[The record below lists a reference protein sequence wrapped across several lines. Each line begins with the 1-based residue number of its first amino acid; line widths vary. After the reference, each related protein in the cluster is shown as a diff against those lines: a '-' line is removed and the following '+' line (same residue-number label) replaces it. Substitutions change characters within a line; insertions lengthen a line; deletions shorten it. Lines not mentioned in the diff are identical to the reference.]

1 MSKFLLP
8 ILAGVVMVIISG
20 CGGAAAPSTDETK
33 TTDDKTET
41 TDGTDTD
48 DDTKT
53 TDGETKTVVLTPEQ
67 IEMQRQINKRLANEI
82 TACGATCA
90 GYAEWLTANPN
101 LPPVPI
107 EEANRTSGN
116 NTGHYLQGT
125 RTGLAGGAVVTTVTF
140 EDVFD
145 DVNDNPF
152 DGFAYFGGD
161 DDKENRRRYVGI
173 LSGTNMGAPL
183 TTTVGRSIWKGFIS
197 GGDAFTTPTAFN
209 LMVNFNATGGTIAA
223 FIPTSLNRIAFRID
237 GEFDA
242 KGVITGITDRRTY
255 RDKTDVSTYDASS
268 RVNTVGTLR
277 GLIGSDGAVGVFTT
291 DAEDA
296 PVPYAGGFV
305 AQPGPL
311 LPAPDHALYVSA
323 FSPPP
328 AVENLGTQEGVSGL
342 SQPTAEGFSP
352 TGLRFEKRPSA
363 QNDDCRSCFPNL
375 IVRLSGDNTDIADT
389 DGFAMIYGRLNAGSS
404 VRVRAGLLPGTD
416 VGAFFGNVAFDGATT
431 ANWPGTIYHSRQIRG
446 TNPNKV
452 LAPFNVAFTVDFAAG
467 TFVLPDTV
475 LANRGLSNQQTIS
488 VAGRFG
494 EHAEAVE
501 AQLPEGVLGGKVY
514 YTNGSNAV
522 VEHALQGLIGTE
534 GAVGVFELGGT
545 NTDIGGFVA
554 RNAPVLV
561 NHASYLAQN
570 TDLQLTTNTNSAFVR
585 GLDNGSGLD
594 TSGVNFTANDVVSS
608 CQSNTTKCILEHTL
622 RLGGNNADTND
633 PSGLA
638 IFYGN
643 RSPTNVNAGGAYR
656 VGLLSG
662 TDVGLALPS
671 LAPDGRATAQWSGKL
686 YATRDA
692 TDGIIPLQDLT
703 LTVDYTARTISGQV
717 SITGGVLA
725 IGGGYN
731 QTGIM
736 TGSGAVTYTPSVGD
750 VATFN
755 LRGIIG
761 TEGAVGIFQG
771 RGDQH
776 HVGGFIA
783 KPPAL

>member
-8 ILAGVVMVIISG
+8 ILAGIAMVIISG
-20 CGGAAAPSTDETK
+20 CGGAGAPTTDE
-33 TTDDKTET
+33 
-41 TDGTDTD
+41 
-48 DDTKT
+48 
-53 TDGETKTVVLTPEQ
+53 TDGETNSAGQTPEQ
-67 IEMQRQINKRLANEI
+67 IEAKRLADLRAKLLTDET
-82 TACGATCA
+82 TACGGTCA
-90 GYAEWLTANPN
+90 GYAEWLTANPD
-101 LPPVPI
+101 LRTVPI
-107 EEANRTSGN
+107 ERTNRATGN
-116 NTGHYLQGT
+116 NRGHYLQGT
-125 RTGLAGGAVVTTVTF
+125 ATGLNAGNAVVTTVTF
-140 EDVFD
+140 NDAFD
-145 DVNDNPF
+145 DVDDNPF
-152 DGFAYFGGD
+152 DGFAYFDGVAS
-161 DDKENRRRYVGI
+161 RRYVGI
-173 LSGTNMGAPL
+173 LSDTNMGAPL
-183 TTTVGRSIWKGFIS
+183 TTTVGRAIWPAFIASGKGIIRED
-197 GGDAFTTPTAFN
+197 DALTTPTAFD
-209 LMVNFNATGGTIAA
+209 LMVNFNTTGGTINA
-223 FIPTSLNRIAFRID
+223 FIPTTVNSRIAFRIV
-237 GEFDA
+237 GTFNA

-255 RDKTDVSTYDASS
+255 RDNTDVRTYEPASS
-268 RVNTVGTLR
+268 GFNTVGTLR

-296 PVPYAGGFV
+296 FVPYSGGFV

-311 LPAPDHALYVSA
+311 LPGADHALYVSA

-328 AVENLGTQEGVSGL
+328 AVADLGTQEGVSGL
-342 SQPTAEGFSP
+342 SQPKAEGFSP
-352 TGLRFEKRPSA
+352 TGLRF
-363 QNDDCRSCFPNL
+363 QNRNPNPNNITDCRSCFPNF
-375 IVRLSGDNTDIADT
+375 IVRLGGDNADTADT
-389 DGFAMIYGRLNAGSS
+389 DGFAMIYGRLINSGGSS

-416 VGAFFGNVAFDGATT
+416 VGAFLGNVAFDGATT

-446 TNPNKV
+446 ALPNKV

-514 YTNGSNAV
+514 YTNGSNVA
-522 VEHALQGLIGTE
+522 VEHALQGLIGTK

-545 NTDIGGFVA
+545 NTDIGGLVA

-561 NHASYLAQN
+561 NHAVYLAQN
-570 TDLQLTTNTNSAFVR
+570 TDLGLSTNTNSAFVR

-594 TSGVNFTANDVVSS
+594 KSGVNFTANDVVST

-622 RLGGNNADTND
+622 RLGGDNADTND

-643 RSPTNVNAGGAYR
+643 RSPTNVHASGAYR

-662 TDVGLALPS
+662 TDVGIALPA
-671 LAPDGRATAQWSGKL
+671 LAPNGTATAEWSGKL

-717 SITGGVLA
+717 SIRGGVLA

-736 TGSGAVTYTPSVGD
+736 TGDRTVTYTPSVGD

-755 LRGIIG
+755 LRGVIG

-783 KPPAL
+783 NPPTP